1 LQNDDWSMKNRAPL
15 TAAAIVLLLG
25 AIAFYAYDRWSRDN
39 SSARET
45 SLASLPAGANVVVF
59 ADLSALR
66 HSPFAAEFFA
76 WAPRPQIDADYA
88 KFLRETGFDYERDLD
103 RISIAAIKHAPDNI
117 LFAVADGRFD
127 RKKIAAYASQSGT
140 RETRGGH
147 EIFSIPVNTPTSLTP
162 PAAPPISAA
171 GLPRKISFTF
181 LRKDRIAFTDCA
193 DLVALLSQPLTGQ
206 DAKDWRDRFERLAGS
221 PVFAVIRQDAAPGS
235 ALASR
240 APGGWQS
247 PQLATLLDQL
257 QWITIAGKPDEDRLR
272 IIAEGECGL
281 DAPARQLAEFLNGV
295 LLLAQAGL
303 NGPQVRGQLDP
314 QAREAYLELL
324 KSADISG
331 LNRGETKSVRLVFDI
346 TPKFLKAARSAS
358 PAVIPAI
365 SAPAH
370 TDPPP
375 AKRPSRK

>member
-1 LQNDDWSMKNRAPL
+1 MKKRAPL

-25 AIAFYAYDRWSRDN
+25 AIAFFTYDRWSRDN

-45 SLASLPAGANVVVF
+45 SLASLPASASVVVY
-59 ADLSALR
+59 ADFSALR
-66 HSPFAAEFFA
+66 QSPFAAEFYA

-88 KFLRETGFDYERDLD
+88 QFLRDTGFDYERDLD
-103 RISIAAIKHAPDNI
+103 RVSIAAIKHAPDTI

-127 RKKIAAYASQSGT
+127 RKKITAYASQSGT
-140 RETRGGH
+140 HETRSGR
-147 EIFSIPVNTPTSLTP
+147 EIFSV
-162 PAAPPISAA
+162 PISAPTSPTPTA
-171 GLPRKISFTF
+171 QATAAAALPRKISFTF
-181 LRKDRIAFTDCA
+181 LRKDRIALTDSA

-221 PVFAVIRQDAAPGS
+221 PVFAVIRQDAAAGS

-257 QWITIAGKPDEDRLR
+257 QWITIAGKPDQDRLR
-272 IIAEGECGL
+272 IITEGECGL
-281 DAPARQLAEFLNGV
+281 DAPARQLADFLNGV

-324 KSADISG
+324 KSADISR

-358 PAVIPAI
+358 PAAVPAI
-365 SAPAH
+365 SAPSH
-370 TDPPP
+370 NDPPP